1 MDGVILL
8 AVIVAGLA
16 FIGALAMT
24 VGVDSRP
31 GFGDA
36 RSPSDPVGL
45 S

>member
-1 MDGVILL
+1 MDGMVLFAI
-8 AVIVAGLA
+8 IVAGLA
-16 FIGALAMT
+16 LVGALAMT

-31 GFGDA
+31 GFGDS